1 MVVTCPI
8 LRQFILKMYEITVSY
23 LDSAHFTMSHSG
35 CYKTTYFFFQV
46 FLGKKIDSIYQQIS
60 FSYTYFNILDSHAQ
74 NLKSLITV
82 CRMSIFFV

>member
-35 CYKTTYFFFQV
+35 CYKTTYFFFPG
-46 FLGKKIDSIYQQIS
+46 FLREKNRFYIPTD
-60 FSYTYFNILDSHAQ
+60 
-74 NLKSLITV
+74 
-82 CRMSIFFV
+82 FFFLHLF

>member
-35 CYKTTYFFFQV
+35 CYKTTYFFFPG
-46 FLGKKIDSIYQQIS
+46 FLREKKSIL
-60 FSYTYFNILDSHAQ
+60 YTNRFLFLTLILTYLIPM
-74 NLKSLITV
+74 LKT
-82 CRMSIFFV
+82 